1 MSLSRDDIKKI
12 MPDITD
18 EQLSAVLAAHH
29 AEVTAK
35 SKSYDEKIKALSE
48 KADLYDKEQQEKLS
62 EKEKLD
68 NLLAE
73 AARLKAENSRML
85 NRTKAQ
91 AKFVE
96 AGIKED
102 VYTPLLDNLVS
113 DSEETTLAFTENL
126 IKAISTSSAAAA
138 AAAKQEAM
146 QTPPPAPGVVPL
158 TDAAAAQDSYNK
170 AVNGGS
176 VLDIIQATDAL
187 LAAQTKTGG

>member
-1 MSLSRDDIKKI
+1 MSLSREDIKKI

-29 AEVTAK
+29 AEVSAK

-73 AARLKAENSRML
+73 AARLKAENGRLL

-91 AKFVE
+91 EMFVK

-113 DSEETTLAFTENL
+113 DNEETTLAFTENL

-146 QTPPPAPGVVPL
+146 QTPPPAPGGNVTPVL
-158 TDAAAAQDSYNK
+158 TAQEQYDKAAS
-170 AVNGGS
+170 GGS
-176 VLDIIQATDAL
+176 ILDVIKAADAL
-187 LAAQTKTGG
+187 NSAKNGNII